1 MATKETTRD
10 QRSSRQVTRKAIPLL
25 KTHIHNTAVLANTDF
40 MAANITPA
48 DPVVLFRVMVQ
59 LDTAAVF
66 SAMVTN
72 AAGGAGEV
80 TLEMNAG
87 AQLTAGVLY
96 VFDLLVHDDDS
107 VNFQCDQNANIDKF
121 IVHEVLWAT
130 Q

>member
-1 MATKETTRD
+1 MAVKRTTRD
-10 QRSSRQVTRKAIPLL
+10 QRSARQVTRKAIPLQ
-25 KTHIHNTAVLANTDF
+25 KAHVHNTAVLANIDF
-40 MAANITPA
+40 LAANITPA

-59 LDTAAVF
+59 LDTAVVF

-72 AAGGAGEV
+72 AAGGAGEM
-80 TLEMNAG
+80 TLEFNAG

-96 VFDLLVHDDDS
+96 IFDLLVQDGDS

-121 IVHEVLWAT
+121 LVHEVLWAV